1 MSRNKKILII
11 VLAVL
16 LIAAIVYF
24 LFFRKRKTEE
34 VLQEGVLT
42 LDGNT
47 SPAQTWAVE
56 SFPLNKGMQG
66 ENVKRLQMA
75 INRIGSTLQV
85 ISGNVA
91 VDGKFG
97 EETSA
102 AVETQKGLARGIKEE
117 LEAKIPEIAG
127 LNAEEKSLIR
137 TLNVADRRALMEL
150 NKNPFGLAI
159 LAGDAASRAV
169 FMADK
174 SAAFKALLARMIY
187 RSKEV
192 LSKPQVTQNVQGL
205 LDASQ
210 PYAAPAATGAGLLNN
225 LPQ

>member
-97 EETSA
+97 EETKTKLLLS
-102 AVETQKGLARGIKEE
+102 VPTSQSTLPMG
-117 LEAKIPEIAG
+117 EATFNAIIA
-127 LNAEEKSLIR
+127 KSNRI
-137 TLNVADRRALMEL
+137 
-150 NKNPFGLAI
+150 
-159 LAGDAASRAV
+159 
-169 FMADK
+169 
-174 SAAFKALLARMIY
+174 
-187 RSKEV
+187 
-192 LSKPQVTQNVQGL
+192 
-205 LDASQ
+205 
-210 PYAAPAATGAGLLNN
+210 
-225 LPQ
+225 